1 MRHRDRGAAP
11 GWAGGEE
18 AWPSV
23 GAPPDTGGVRPAPP
37 ATTLPSD
44 CAPAGL
50 YSGWGPTLAQAQ
62 TPGRPAP
69 ALRPWADRWSST
81 SCVSIM
87 RCGRCRTTGLLV
99 GFEEANHVRPPPSGH
114 PGWVPASG
122 CAS

>member
-23 GAPPDTGGVRPAPP
+23 GAPDTAPP

-44 CAPAGL
+44 WAPAGL

-81 SCVSIM
+81 SRVSIT